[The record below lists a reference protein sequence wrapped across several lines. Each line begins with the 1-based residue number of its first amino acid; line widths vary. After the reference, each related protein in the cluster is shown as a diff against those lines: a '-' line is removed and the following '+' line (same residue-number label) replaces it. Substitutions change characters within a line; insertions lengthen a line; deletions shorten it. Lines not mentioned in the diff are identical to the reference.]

1 MKNLAQWMDG
11 WEGKKGREK
20 ERKEVRRRPA
30 STSEKEKK
38 PLLINKEAK
47 KKFHPLYCYNF
58 SIYLI
63 NLKKYVCIRF
73 ILCIYIINAL
83 RKLII

>member
-38 PLLINKEAK
+38 PFFFIFEFFFTRKHGMFLVLLVSKG
-47 KKFHPLYCYNF
+47 
-58 SIYLI
+58 
-63 NLKKYVCIRF
+63 
-73 ILCIYIINAL
+73 
-83 RKLII
+83 